1 MAKDRKSKPAPQK
14 PLSIEQIRFRRKI
27 FLNITVMLFL
37 LIGGI
42 VGYSCLRK
50 YVDQKL
56 TFPVDAPLVV
66 LKNRP
71 VWMSDFLA
79 EKIINSVQPPTARS
93 AFDQQMLVNAYDIL
107 KHNPWIKDVRQVR
120 RAYGKKP
127 GDTIEID
134 CEYRAPI
141 ALVRYGDVYALVDA
155 EGIKLPELFNAS
167 QLSKIMIGQDGRVN
181 IRVIEGVVRP
191 PPDPGRHWVSEDLNA
206 GLEMVQLLHGQPY
219 AEEVQIVRVNNYNGR
234 LDPREAWL
242 VLMTRDRTEIRWG
255 RPRSATDAFAE
266 VPWHQK
272 LEYMQ
277 RIVEK
282 YHRVDAGHSAVDLRF
297 DRVTFPSE
305 DLRGGER
312 SAGLREEP

>member
-1 MAKDRKSKPAPQK
+1 MAKDRKSKPAPRK
-14 PLSIEQIRFRRKI
+14 PLTPEQIRTRRQ
-27 FLNITVMLFL
+27 FTLNLTVL
-37 LIGGI
+37 LVLGIGGA
-42 VGYSCLRK
+42 VGYSFIRK

-56 TFPVDAPLVV
+56 TFPVDAPQVV

-71 VWMSDFLA
+71 VWMSDFLVDQ
-79 EKIINSVQPPTARS
+79 IIGSVQPLTARS

-120 RAYGKKP
+120 RTYGKKP

-134 CEYRAPI
+134 CDYRAPV

-155 EGIKLPELFNAS
+155 EGIKLPELFS
-167 QLSKIMIGQDGRVN
+167 TGQLPKIMIGQDGRVN
-181 IRVIEGVVRP
+181 IRVIEGVVRA
-191 PPDPGRHWVSEDLNA
+191 PPDPGRRWVSEDLTA
-206 GLEMVQLLHGQPY
+206 GLEMVQLLHSQPY
-219 AEEVQIVRVNNYNGR
+219 AEEIQTVRVSNYNGR
-234 LDPREAWL
+234 LDPKEAWL
-242 VLMTRDRTEIRWG
+242 VLLTRDRTEIRWG
-255 RPRSATDAFAE
+255 RPRSASDAFAE

-277 RIVEK
+277 RIVDK

-305 DLRGGER
+305 DLHGGER